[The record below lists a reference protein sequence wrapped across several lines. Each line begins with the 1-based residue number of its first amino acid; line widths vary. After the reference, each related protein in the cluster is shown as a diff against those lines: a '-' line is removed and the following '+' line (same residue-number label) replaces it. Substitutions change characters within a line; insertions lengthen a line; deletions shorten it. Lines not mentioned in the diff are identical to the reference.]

1 MGTTN
6 DTARSCTVSTPDG
19 PFTIV
24 TGHVS
29 ADGADDGVDR
39 TEYVLASGWTAD
51 TKELVG
57 LIHPSLRPSRTEAF
71 SEGECDGT
79 LARAVAAMRSYYRGE
94 GDTLAEVPVLQVG
107 GPFIEQAW
115 SRLREVPAGATLSY
129 TELAQASGSPAASRA
144 AASAC
149 ARNAAALFVPCHRIR
164 RADGGVGGFRYG
176 TAVKISLLRREGAPG
191 LR

>member
-1 MGTTN
+1 MATTN

-24 TGHVS
+24 TGHGS

-39 TEYVLASGWTAD
+39 AEYVLASGWTAD

-94 GDTLAEVPVLQVG
+94 
-107 GPFIEQAW
+107 QAW

-129 TELAQASGSPAASRA
+129 AELAQASGSPAASRA

-164 RADGGVGGFRYG
+164 RSDGSIGGFRYG
-176 TAVKISLLRREGAPG
+176 TAVKISLLRREGATG
-191 LR
+191 LG